1 MKDQGRPVAGA
12 LDGVKVLE
20 LGQLIAGPFCGQML
34 ADFGADVVKIEAPG
48 AGDPIRE
55 WGKEKTGGKSLYWPV
70 IGRNK
75 KSVTLNL
82 RVAEGQALARRLALE
97 SDILIENFRPGTLE
111 KWGLGW
117 EELSRLNPRL
127 IMVRVTGY
135 GQTGPYAERAGY
147 GAIGEAMGGLRY
159 VNGDPSTPPS
169 RVGVAIGD
177 TLTGLHAAY
186 GALAALQARTRTGR
200 GQLVDAAIYE
210 SVLNMMESLITDYDV
225 AGFVRER
232 TGSIFPGIAPSNI
245 YPTACGRS
253 VLIGANQDT
262 VFRRL
267 SQVMGQEALGTD
279 PRFASHTARGQ
290 NQALL
295 DRLIGEWT
303 IQHTRESVLAMLDEA
318 GIPAGQLYTA
328 KEMLD
333 DPQFASRNTI
343 IRAPSD
349 DLGQV
354 AMQNVA
360 PRLSET
366 PGGVQ
371 HAGVKLG
378 AFNREI
384 FVGRLGLSEEQFAAY
399 QEAGVI

>member
-1 MKDQGRPVAGA
+1 
-12 LDGVKVLE
+12 
-20 LGQLIAGPFCGQML
+20 
-34 ADFGADVVKIEAPG
+34 
-48 AGDPIRE
+48 
-55 WGKEKTGGKSLYWPV
+55 
-70 IGRNK
+70 
-75 KSVTLNL
+75 
-82 RVAEGQALARRLALE
+82 
-97 SDILIENFRPGTLE
+97 
-111 KWGLGW
+111 
-117 EELSRLNPRL
+117 
-127 IMVRVTGY
+127 
-135 GQTGPYAERAGY
+135 
-147 GAIGEAMGGLRY
+147 
-159 VNGDPSTPPS
+159 
-169 RVGVAIGD
+169 
-177 TLTGLHAAY
+177 
-186 GALAALQARTRTGR
+186 
-200 GQLVDAAIYE
+200 
-210 SVLNMMESLITDYDV
+210 V

-232 TGSIFPGIAPSNI
+232 TGSLNPGIAPSNI
-245 YPTACGRS
+245 YPTSCGRS

-267 SQVMGQEALGTD
+267 CQVMGQEALGTD

-303 IQHTRESVLAMLDEA
+303 VQHTRESVLVMLDEA

-360 PRLSET
+360 PKLSET
-366 PGGVQ
+366 PGSVH

-399 QEAGVI
+399 QKAGVI